1 MPAPPT
7 LQQRKRNR
15 LLQFDFFQAGHPIM
29 AREIERR
36 FLVRDVRILDGRKG
50 ERIIQGYLAKESGS
64 MSTRVR
70 IRGESAYLTLKSP
83 KHGYS
88 RDEFEYAI
96 PVVDAQAMLAQH
108 CARRVVRKTR
118 YLVDHAH
125 HVFEVDVFEGHH
137 AGLVVAE
144 VELPHEH
151 TPLSLPAWVGAEV
164 THDARYGNFTLAV
177 EAARRDGGRPTVLP
191 SLHPGALPAGLG
203 PTPH

>member
-1 MPAPPT
+1 
-7 LQQRKRNR
+7 
-15 LLQFDFFQAGHPIM
+15 M

-50 ERIIQGYLAKESGS
+50 ERIVQGYLAKESGA

-70 IRGESAYLTLKSP
+70 IRGDRAWLTLKSP
-83 KHGYS
+83 KQGYS

-96 PVVDAQAMLAQH
+96 PVADAQALLANH
-108 CARRVVRKTR
+108 CAQRVVRKTR

-125 HVFEVDVFEGHH
+125 HLFEVDVFEGHH

-144 VELPHEH
+144 VELPHEQA
-151 TPLSLPAWVGAEV
+151 PVSLPGWVGEEI

-177 EAARRDGGRPTVLP
+177 ESALRASAGPAPESRHATKTSP
-191 SLHPGALPAGLG
+191 SAPKFIVRA
-203 PTPH
+203 

>member
-1 MPAPPT
+1 
-7 LQQRKRNR
+7 
-15 LLQFDFFQAGHPIM
+15 M

-36 FLVRDVRILDGRKG
+36 FLVRDVRILDGRQG
-50 ERIIQGYLAKESGS
+50 ERIVQGYLAKEPGS

-70 IRGESAYLTLKSP
+70 IRGERAYLTLKSP
-83 KHGYS
+83 KVGYG

-96 PVVDAQAMLAQH
+96 PVTDAQAMLASH
-108 CARRVVRKTR
+108 CARRIVRKTR

-151 TPLSLPAWVGAEV
+151 TPLKLPAWVGREI
-164 THDARYGNFTLAV
+164 THDGRYGNFTLAL
-177 EAARRDGGRPTVLP
+177 ESARRDGTTSAALRPTHAVGP
-191 SLHPGALPAGLG
+191 SAGF
-203 PTPH
+203 PEVPHSM

>member
-1 MPAPPT
+1 
-7 LQQRKRNR
+7 
-15 LLQFDFFQAGHPIM
+15 M

-36 FLVRDVRILDGRKG
+36 FLVRDVRILDGRQG
-50 ERIIQGYLAKESGS
+50 ERIVQGYLAKESGS

-70 IRGESAYLTLKSP
+70 IRGERAYLTLKSP
-83 KHGYS
+83 KQGCS

-96 PVVDAQAMLAQH
+96 PVADAQAMLTQH

-151 TPLSLPAWVGAEV
+151 TPLSLPGWVGMEV

-177 EAARRDGGRPTVLP
+177 EAARRDGARSV
-191 SLHPGALPAGLG
+191 ALPAMHPVPLAAGLG

>member
-1 MPAPPT
+1 
-7 LQQRKRNR
+7 
-15 LLQFDFFQAGHPIM
+15 M

-50 ERIIQGYLAKESGS
+50 ERIVQGYLAKESGS

-70 IRGESAYLTLKSP
+70 IRGESAWLTLKSP
-83 KHGYS
+83 KQGYS

-96 PVVDAQAMLAQH
+96 PVADAQAMLANH
-108 CARRVVRKTR
+108 CARRIVRKTR

-137 AGLVVAE
+137 TGLVVAE
-144 VELPHEH
+144 VEMPHEQ
-151 TPLSLPAWVGAEV
+151 TPLSLPGWVGEEV

-177 EAARRDGGRPTVLP
+177 ESARREGPRPAITPTLQ
-191 SLHPGALPAGLG
+191 PGALPMSTL
-203 PTPH
+203 TLPH